1 MYRHYSLYQLHFD
14 YIKLPLTEDIMQRN
28 QIARKYARAPTGKR
42 YYRYKC
48 PFTLGEYEVLYKKP
62 RTGKIEVSVW
72 DGDVG
77 VATMTL
83 DPFLY
88 KFQPMY
94 RVSWISVDED
104 YAGQNIGYQLYK
116 GLVSIMGVNLIQT
129 ESQSPGARKI
139 WARLSQDTKIR
150 AWGFD
155 TDADLVFK
163 VKPNKSGNE
172 LQSCRRGIKIYND
185 DYSGIAMVKRNS
197 KIDRFFSA
205 MQTASALAMG
215 KIKSNPWGIKRF
227 SPVTEL
233 R

>member
-1 MYRHYSLYQLHFD
+1 MDS
-14 YIKLPLTEDIMQRN
+14 TMQRN
-28 QIARKYARAPTGKR
+28 QVARKYARAPTGKR

-48 PFTLGEYEVLYKKP
+48 PFTLGPYKVLYKKP
-62 RTGKIEVSVW
+62 RTGKIEISVW
-72 DGDVG
+72 DGDTG

-83 DPFLY
+83 DPTLY

-94 RVSWISVDED
+94 RVAWISVDED
-104 YAGQNIGYQLYK
+104 YAGQNVGLELYK
-116 GLVSIMGVNLIQT
+116 GLITIMGVNLIQT
-129 ESQSPGARKI
+129 ESHSPGARKI
-139 WARLSQDTKIR
+139 WSRLSQDPKIR

-155 TDADLVFK
+155 TDADIVFK

-172 LQSCRRGIKIYND
+172 LQSCRRGIKIYQD
-185 DYSGIAMVKRNS
+185 DYIGLVMAKRNS

-205 MQTASALAMG
+205 MQTASSLALA
-215 KIKSNPWGIKRF
+215 KSKPNPWGIKRF